1 MVPPIFVKVP
11 PEVNELCHCINPV
24 FPVKLMEGKDPG
36 IVPLQKVD
44 VPESVAVPATDV
56 GFTFTVAV
64 IVADG
69 QTPLVTTA

>member
-1 MVPPIFVKVP
+1 
-11 PEVNELCHCINPV
+11 
-24 FPVKLMEGKDPG
+24 MEGKDPG

-44 VPESVAVPATDV
+44 VPESVADPATDV